1 MGVIAVVVVNAAID
15 TAAIV
20 AADILPQV
28 SVCQTHD
35 AIIAIVIDVA
45 AADRRLPSRC
55 LPRTSM
61 VDSRS

>member
-1 MGVIAVVVVNAAID
+1 MGVIAVVFVNAAID
-15 TAAIV
+15 TTAIV
-20 AADILPQV
+20 TAQV